1 MITEKA
7 EALVRQNVEDVVDA
21 LAAVSDPLP
30 RVMLVGA
37 VCRDALHLE
46 HGHTT
51 ALRSTDDLDLAL
63 VVDGLDQFDQITSQL
78 RRTPSAAGT
87 VRYVIAGT
95 AVDLVPFGQQV
106 EDPDGTVTPREEMSV
121 FGFQDVIASARSVS
135 LRQNRHVLVPTAAG
149 YTVLKLKAWAD
160 RSAVGQYKDAPDLA
174 AAMYWYQNDPSTID
188 RLYSDDADSLSHLM
202 SADWDQDL
210 AAIRLLIADALDL
223 LTPTRRSEL
232 KDVWTH
238 LPGGDDLLAAQL
250 ANRALSAWPSGQ
262 EAHPRRLE
270 YAAAVRAVITER

>member
-1 MITEKA
+1 VITDKA

-78 RRTPSAAGT
+78 HRTPSTAGT
-87 VRYVIAGT
+87 VRYLIAGT
-95 AVDLVPFGQQV
+95 AVDLVPFGEQV

-121 FGFQDVIASARSVS
+121 FGFQDVIASAHSVS
-135 LRQNRHVLVPTAAG
+135 LRQKHHVLVPTTAG

-160 RSAVGQYKDAPDLA
+160 RSAAGQYKDASDLA
-174 AAMYWYQNDPSTID
+174 AAMFWYQNDPVTID
-188 RLYSDDADSLSHLM
+188 RLYSENDLSHLE
-202 SADWDQDL
+202 SAEWDQDL
-210 AAIRLLIADALDL
+210 AAVRLLIADALDT
-223 LTPTRRSEL
+223 LTPPRQSEL
-232 KDVWTH
+232 KNTWTALH
-238 LPGGDDLLAAQL
+238 GGDDLLATQL
-250 ANRALSAWPSGQ
+250 TNATLRAWPSHRDAQ
-262 EAHPRRLE
+262 SRRLE
-270 YAAAVRAVITER
+270 YAAAVRAIIVEH

>member
-1 MITEKA
+1 MITDKA

-78 RRTPSAAGT
+78 T
-87 VRYVIAGT
+87 
-95 AVDLVPFGQQV
+95 
-106 EDPDGTVTPREEMSV
+106 
-121 FGFQDVIASARSVS
+121 
-135 LRQNRHVLVPTAAG
+135 
-149 YTVLKLKAWAD
+149 
-160 RSAVGQYKDAPDLA
+160 
-174 AAMYWYQNDPSTID
+174 
-188 RLYSDDADSLSHLM
+188 
-202 SADWDQDL
+202 
-210 AAIRLLIADALDL
+210 
-223 LTPTRRSEL
+223 
-232 KDVWTH
+232 DVWTH

-250 ANRALSAWPSGQ
+250 TNRALGAWPSGQ
-262 EAHPRRLE
+262 EAQPRRLE
-270 YAAAVRAVITER
+270 YTAAVRAVITER